1 MDLLT
6 KMVEH
11 HVWLTGEM
19 ISYAGRMP
27 SDQLDQPIELSVDDD
42 RQTVRSLLSRLV
54 GQMDMWNCAIANQ
67 AYDWSLEDQES
78 IGAMHERLA
87 RVAPTFLREVRE
99 VVADGRLDETFV
111 DALCEPAE
119 VFTYGGMIAH
129 VLTFAAHRR
138 TLVALALKKAG
149 AGDLGW
155 GDPMR
160 WIAEPR

>member
-19 ISYAGRMP
+19 ITCRPGMP

-87 RVAPTFLREVRE
+87 RVAPAFLGEVRE
-99 VVADGRLDETFV
+99 VAADGRLDETFV
-111 DALCEPAE
+111 DACANPLRSSP
-119 VFTYGGMIAH
+119 T
-129 VLTFAAHRR
+129 AA
-138 TLVALALKKAG
+138 
-149 AGDLGW
+149 
-155 GDPMR
+155 
-160 WIAEPR
+160 